1 MIKNRGCLIEV
12 EIILGN
18 NIVGLI
24 IKLNHKYKIRHL
36 IDYLSNAT
44 YSIYFY
50 LFGVEK
56 TLRPFHPV
64 FTRVNGAQ
72 LSGGGCFVTDF
83 FDSQSIW

>member
-50 LFGVEK
+50 LFVK
-56 TLRPFHPV
+56 NMLFCLIYMLIITF
-64 FTRVNGAQ
+64 
-72 LSGGGCFVTDF
+72 
-83 FDSQSIW
+83 I

>member
-36 IDYLSNAT
+36 IDYLSNIT
-44 YSIYFY
+44 YSIYFFY
-50 LFGVEK
+50 K
-56 TLRPFHPV
+56 
-64 FTRVNGAQ
+64 
-72 LSGGGCFVTDF
+72 
-83 FDSQSIW
+83 